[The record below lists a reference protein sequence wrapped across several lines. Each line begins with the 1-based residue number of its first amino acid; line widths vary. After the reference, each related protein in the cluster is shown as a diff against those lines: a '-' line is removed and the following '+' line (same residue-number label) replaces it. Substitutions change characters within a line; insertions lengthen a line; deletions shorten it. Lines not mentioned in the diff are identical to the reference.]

1 MGASPVPS
9 VIRGRD
15 GDLVS
20 VRIRTDVRHIEDLLE
35 VLATAGFPVNPQLY
49 HGPTGVV
56 VEFPAWESQ
65 VSRLR
70 AHLDASGF
78 DAQAVQVCGPL
89 DPL

>member
-1 MGASPVPS
+1 MGASPVS
-9 VIRGRD
+9 SAIRGRD

-20 VRIRTDVRHIEDLLE
+20 VRIPTDVRHVEDLLE
-35 VLATAGFPVNPQLY
+35 VLATAGFPVNPQLC
-49 HGPTGVV
+49 HRLSDVV

-65 VSRLR
+65 LPQLC

-78 DAQAVQVCGPL
+78 DGNTVRVCGPL

>member
-1 MGASPVPS
+1 VGASPVS
-9 VIRGRD
+9 SAIRGHD

-20 VRIRTDVRHIEDLLE
+20 VRIPTDVRHVEDLLE

-49 HGPTGVV
+49 HRVSNV
-56 VEFPAWESQ
+56 MIEFPAWEYQ
-65 VSRLR
+65 LPPLR

-78 DAQAVQVCGPL
+78 AGNAIQICGPL

>member
-9 VIRGRD
+9 AIRGRD

-20 VRIRTDVRHIEDLLE
+20 VRIPTDVRHVEDLLE

-49 HGPTGVV
+49 HRVSEVV
-56 VEFPAWESQ
+56 VEFPAWAWQ
-65 VSRLR
+65 LPQLR
-70 AHLDASGF
+70 AHLDSGGF
-78 DAQAVQVCGPL
+78 ADAVQICGPL